1 MRANIWRKIK
11 RKADYC
17 KKRCIEMVALI
28 LVPVWNV
35 VLVSIE
41 TFSARQTCWFGG
53 RRILIMGSTILPDGK

>member
-17 KKRCIEMVALI
+17 KKRCIGMVMLI

-41 TFSARQTCWFGG
+41 KFSARQTCWFGG
-53 RRILIMGSTILPDGK
+53 RRILIADGTILPGGK